1 LKLRTDEQEPDR
13 RQRRQGERASN
24 REALVTKG
32 RRRKSGGHAA
42 KECVLTL
49 GIAVEDIAT
58 ARLVYEAIQVAQSV
72 KDLETRKHQPRAS

>member
-1 LKLRTDEQEPDR
+1 
-13 RQRRQGERASN
+13 
-24 REALVTKG
+24 VTKG

-72 KDLETRKHQPRAS
+72 KDLETRKHPRAS